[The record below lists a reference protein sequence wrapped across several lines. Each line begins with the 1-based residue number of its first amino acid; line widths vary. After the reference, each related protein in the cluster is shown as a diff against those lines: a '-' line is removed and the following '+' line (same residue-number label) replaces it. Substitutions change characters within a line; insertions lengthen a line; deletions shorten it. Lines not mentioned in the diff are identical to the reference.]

1 MTTRPSF
8 LSVARTLTICG
19 ITVLPLLSL
28 PAQTSAPTLQNS
40 RQEEPT
46 SSSMVVDFGPKASNA
61 EGKLAVSKLLAAF
74 GGAGKVD
81 SVISL
86 HQRLSMLRQGQRI
99 AIEQTI
105 VYPDEQAQVMTLPQ
119 GKEVR
124 VVTPSA
130 AFMVVGSQVRDLSPA
145 QRASSDA
152 ALKHDFL
159 SVLRHIND
167 PKYVFSATGKEKLGN
182 SEATVVDVNADGI
195 STQWW
200 IAPDGKLLQERFS
213 DTGEKGP
220 TTLTMKYSDWKSF
233 DGLLYPTKYAVS
245 GDTDQPVWTM
255 TLVAMQVNAP
265 VDPKLFQKP

>member
-105 VYPDEQAQVMTLPQ
+105 VYPDEQAQVMT
-119 GKEVR
+119 
-124 VVTPSA
+124 
-130 AFMVVGSQVRDLSPA
+130 
-145 QRASSDA
+145 
-152 ALKHDFL
+152 
-159 SVLRHIND
+159 
-167 PKYVFSATGKEKLGN
+167 
-182 SEATVVDVNADGI
+182 
-195 STQWW
+195 
-200 IAPDGKLLQERFS
+200 
-213 DTGEKGP
+213 
-220 TTLTMKYSDWKSF
+220 
-233 DGLLYPTKYAVS
+233 
-245 GDTDQPVWTM
+245 
-255 TLVAMQVNAP
+255 
-265 VDPKLFQKP
+265 

>member
-1 MTTRPSF
+1 MTIRRSF
-8 LSVARTLTICG
+8 LSVARTLAICG
-19 ITVLPLLSL
+19 ITALPLVSV

-40 RQEEPT
+40 RQEEPA
-46 SSSMVVDFGPKASNA
+46 SSSIVVDFGPKTSNA
-61 EGKLAVSKLLAAF
+61 EGKVAANKLLEAF
-74 GGAGKVD
+74 GGSAKVD

-105 VYPDEQAQVMTLPQ
+105 VYPDEQAQTINLPQ
-119 GKEVR
+119 GKELR

-130 AFMVVGSQVRDLSPA
+130 AFTVVGSQVRDLSPT
-145 QRASSDA
+145 QRASSDT

-167 PKYVFSATGKEKLGN
+167 PKYVFSATGKEKLGA
-182 SEATVVDVNADGI
+182 SEATVVDVNADGV

-233 DGLLYPTKYAVS
+233 AGLEYPTKYVVN

-255 TLVAMQVNAP
+255 TLLSMQVNAP